1 MISRGDPSG
10 GLWGEL
16 EATKLAAEDCR
27 KASLPGSGRRPP
39 HRGSGSG
46 GKVLLSQIRFI
57 YLLPG
62 EVHDLSVLT
71 EIHLFSPFSPNIIY
85 FSNS

>member
-16 EATKLAAEDCR
+16 EATRLAAEDCR

-71 EIHLFSPFSPNIIY
+71 VKFIFFLLFPKI
-85 FSNS
+85 

>member
-46 GKVLLSQIRFI
+46 GKVLLSQICFI

-71 EIHLFSPFSPNIIY
+71 VKFIFFLLFPKI
-85 FSNS
+85 